1 MFPIDFLA
9 VLGKINTYCLPVYCG
24 YELIEEPYIYLWTV
38 NVNCNSQDLT
48 AVGITQPVIRKR
60 LTSEIS
66 KLHISDGIPNYI
78 PVIFLFG
85 ITWVSWVDLVHCFYV
100 HTTFVVLWSSGYIV
114 LIKLE
119 KACWL
124 RLRRFYCSRENRI
137 SVPQFFCILAHK
149 SCVPAF
155 VRIGENTRWTI
166 PYRPGRRGL
175 HLLHTTLRPA

>member
-85 ITWVSWVDLVHCFYV
+85 IT
-100 HTTFVVLWSSGYIV
+100 
-114 LIKLE
+114 
-119 KACWL
+119 
-124 RLRRFYCSRENRI
+124 
-137 SVPQFFCILAHK
+137 
-149 SCVPAF
+149 
-155 VRIGENTRWTI
+155 
-166 PYRPGRRGL
+166 
-175 HLLHTTLRPA
+175 